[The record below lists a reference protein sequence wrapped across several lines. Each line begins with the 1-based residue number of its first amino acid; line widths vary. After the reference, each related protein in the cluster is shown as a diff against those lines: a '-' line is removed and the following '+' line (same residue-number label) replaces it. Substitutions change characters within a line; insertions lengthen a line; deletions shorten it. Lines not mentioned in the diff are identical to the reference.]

1 MLKEQIFKSV
11 SDDMS
16 KATARFSPS
25 EIDGISEKETSKGNV
40 SVVKKYALT
49 TIIGDRATLTLTD
62 PELIKS
68 VEKIKFAEAG
78 RKVFG
83 YVICKELARI
93 DESGKLKEF
102 GFKSISQFAK
112 ALFGYQESTANH
124 YVRIGKA
131 FITDDYKVKDGLP
144 EYSIS
149 HFIEL
154 NSLVTEHPDGTI
166 TTEKIEDLF
175 LDGVI
180 KDGMSTK
187 QLRDAIKS
195 ENNKKVVDGTAQEL
209 SEQAEAQAEQTE
221 AQAEQAEQAEAQGS
235 AFQGTE
241 NKPIVAG
248 NTTAGF
254 DKLTVGARALDALNV
269 YLEQITILKLNG
281 FSMPDVSRTMALLRD
296 VIKKAVETDPQ
307 AEAQAKLQ
315 AEAQAEAQTEAQ
327 AEA

>member
-1 MLKEQIFKSV
+1 MNTMLKEQIFKSV

-25 EIDGISEKETSKGNV
+25 GIDGISEKETSKGNV
-40 SVVKKYALT
+40 SVVKKYNLT
-49 TIIGDRATLTLTD
+49 TIVGDRATLTLTD

-68 VEKIKFAEAG
+68 VEKIKFAESG

-93 DESGKLKEF
+93 DDSGKLKEF

-154 NSLVTEHPDGTI
+154 NALVTDNPDGTLN
-166 TTEKIEDLF
+166 TQKIEDLF
-175 LDGVI
+175 LEGVI

-187 QLRDAIKS
+187 QLREAIKCDS
-195 ENNKKVVDGTAQEL
+195 DKKVVDSTAEEVKETENQK
-209 SEQAEAQAEQTE
+209 AENKENGE
-221 AQAEQAEQAEAQGS
+221 KSG
-235 AFQGTE
+235 FVDTE
-241 NKPIVAG
+241 NKPKMSEK
-248 NTTAGF
+248 TTLLF
-254 DKLTVGARALDALNV
+254 DKIAVSAKALEALNSF
-269 YLEQITILKLNG
+269 LEQIAILKANNI
-281 FSMPDVSRTMALLRD
+281 SIPDVTKSVALLQD
-296 VIKKAVETDPQ
+296 VIKNVVNG
-307 AEAQAKLQ
+307 
-315 AEAQAEAQTEAQ
+315 
-327 AEA
+327 

>member
-1 MLKEQIFKSV
+1 MNTMLKEQISKSV
-11 SDDMS
+11 AEDMTR
-16 KATARFSPS
+16 ATARFSKS
-25 EIDGISEKETSKGNV
+25 EIEGISEKETSKGNV
-40 SVVKKYALT
+40 SVIKRYNLT
-49 TIIGDRATLTLTD
+49 SIIGDRATLTLTD

-93 DESGKLKEF
+93 DDSGKLKEL

-154 NSLVTEHPDGTI
+154 NALVTEHPDGTV

-175 LDGVI
+175 LEGVI

-195 ENNKKVVDGTAQEL
+195 ENNKKVVDSTAQEV
-209 SEQAEAQAEQTE
+209 SEQTE
-221 AQAEQAEQAEAQGS
+221 AKGEQTEVQTEQTEGQGTV
-235 AFQGTE
+235 FQGTE
-241 NKPIVAG
+241 NKPRVSG
-248 NTTAGF
+248 ETTAAF

-269 YLEQITILKLNG
+269 YLEQIAILKLNG

-296 VIKKAVETDPQ
+296 VIKKAVESDPQ
-307 AEAQAKLQ
+307 AEAPAK
-315 AEAQAEAQTEAQ
+315 AQTEGQ
-327 AEA
+327 TEQTEA

>member
-1 MLKEQIFKSV
+1 MNTMLKEQICKSV
-11 SDDMS
+11 TEDMNR
-16 KATARFSPS
+16 ATARFSKS

-40 SVVKKYALT
+40 SVIKRYNLT
-49 TIIGDRATLTLTD
+49 SIIGDRATLTLTD

-68 VEKIKFAEAG
+68 VEKIKFAESG

-93 DESGKLKEF
+93 DDSGKLKEL

-131 FITDDYKVKDGLP
+131 FITDDYRVKEGLP

-154 NSLVTEHPDGTI
+154 NALVTEHPDGTL

-175 LDGVI
+175 LEGII

-195 ENNKKVVDGTAQEL
+195 ENNKKIVDSTAQEAT
-209 SEQAEAQAEQTE
+209 EQAEAQAEQ
-221 AQAEQAEQAEAQGS
+221 AEAQTDKSEAKGT
-235 AFQGTE
+235 AFGATE
-241 NKPIVAG
+241 NKPRVSG
-248 NTTAGF
+248 ETTTTF

-269 YLEQITILKLNG
+269 YLEQIAILKLNG

-296 VIKKAVETDPQ
+296 VIKKAVESDPQ
-307 AEAQAKLQ
+307 AEPQ
-315 AEAQAEAQTEAQ
+315 AEAQAEAQEKPQ

>member
-1 MLKEQIFKSV
+1 MLKEQISKSV
-11 SDDMS
+11 SEDMS
-16 KATARFSPS
+16 RATARFTKA

-40 SVVKKYALT
+40 SVIKRYNLT
-49 TIIGDRATLTLTD
+49 SIIGDRATLTLTD

-68 VEKIKFAEAG
+68 VEKIKFAESG

-93 DESGKLKEF
+93 DESGKLKEL

-154 NSLVTEHPDGTI
+154 NALVTEHSDGTL

-175 LDGVI
+175 LEGVI

-195 ENNKKVVDGTAQEL
+195 ENNKKVVDSTAQE
-209 SEQAEAQAEQTE
+209 ATD
-221 AQAEQAEQAEAQGS
+221 QAEQADPQADKTESKGA

-241 NKPIVAG
+241 RKPRVSGEA
-248 NTTAGF
+248 TTAF

-269 YLEQITILKLNG
+269 YLEQIAILKSNG

-296 VIKKAVETDPQ
+296 VIKKAVESDPQ
-307 AEAQAKLQ
+307 AEAQPEAQPEAQ
-315 AEAQAEAQTEAQ
+315 AEAQAEA
-327 AEA
+327 

>member
-25 EIDGISEKETSKGNV
+25 EIVGISEKETSKGNV
-40 SVVKKYALT
+40 SVVKKYNLT
-49 TIIGDRATLTLTD
+49 TVIGDRATLTLTD

-68 VEKIKFAEAG
+68 VEKIKFAESG

-93 DESGKLKEF
+93 DDSGKLKEF

-154 NSLVTEHPDGTI
+154 NALVTEHPDGTL

-175 LDGVI
+175 LEGVI

-195 ENNKKVVDGTAQEL
+195 ENNKKVVDTTAKEV
-209 SEQAEAQAEQTE
+209 SEQTETQSEQTETQAEQGT
-221 AQAEQAEQAEAQGS
+221 

-241 NKPIVAG
+241 NKPRVSG
-248 NTTAGF
+248 ETTAAF

-269 YLEQITILKLNG
+269 YLEQIAILKLNG

-296 VIKKAVETDPQ
+296 VIKKAVESDPQ
-307 AEAQAKLQ
+307 AETQPEQTETPAEQ
-315 AEAQAEAQTEAQ
+315 AEA
-327 AEA
+327 

>member
-1 MLKEQIFKSV
+1 MLKEQISKSV
-11 SDDMS
+11 SEDMS
-16 KATARFSPS
+16 KAAARFSKS
-25 EIDGISEKETSKGNV
+25 EIEGISEKETSKGNV
-40 SVVKKYALT
+40 SVVKRYNLT

-62 PELIKS
+62 PDLIKS
-68 VEKIKFAEAG
+68 VEKIKFAENG

-131 FITDDYKVKDGLP
+131 FITDDYKVKEGLP

-154 NSLVTEHPDGTI
+154 NSLVTEHPDGAL

-175 LDGVI
+175 LEGVI

-195 ENNKKVVDGTAQEL
+195 ENNKKVVDSTAQEVDENDTNEKGGATL
-209 SEQAEAQAEQTE
+209 DNEEKPLAA
-221 AQAEQAEQAEAQGS
+221 
-235 AFQGTE
+235 TE
-241 NKPIVAG
+241 NKPKMSEK
-248 NTTAGF
+248 TTLLF
-254 DKLTVGARALDALNV
+254 DKIAVSAKALEALNSF
-269 YLEQITILKLNG
+269 LEQIAILKANNI
-281 FSMPDVSRTMALLRD
+281 SIPDVTKSVALLQD
-296 VIKKAVETDPQ
+296 VIKNVVNG
-307 AEAQAKLQ
+307 
-315 AEAQAEAQTEAQ
+315 
-327 AEA
+327 

>member
-11 SDDMS
+11 SEDMS
-16 KATARFSPS
+16 KATAHFNQS
-25 EIDGISEKETSKGNV
+25 EIEGISEKKTSKGNV
-40 SVVKKYALT
+40 SVVKKYSLT
-49 TIIGDRATLTLTD
+49 TTIGNRATLTLTD

-68 VEKIKFAEAG
+68 VEKIKFAETG

-93 DESGKLKEF
+93 DESDKLKEF

-112 ALFGYQESTANH
+112 ALFGYQDSTANH

-154 NSLVTEHPDGTI
+154 NALVTDNPDGTLN
-166 TTEKIEDLF
+166 TKKIEDLF
-175 LDGVI
+175 LEGVI

-195 ENNKKVVDGTAQEL
+195 ENNKKVVDSTAQEV
-209 SEQAEAQAEQTE
+209 SEQAEGQSEQTE
-221 AQAEQAEQAEAQGS
+221 LQPEETKAQGTV
-235 AFQGTE
+235 FQGTE
-241 NKPIVAG
+241 NKPRVSED
-248 NTTAGF
+248 TTAAF
-254 DKLTVGARALDALNV
+254 DKIAVGARALDALNV
-269 YLEQITILKLNG
+269 YLEQIALLKLNG
-281 FSMPDVSRTMALLRD
+281 FSMPDVSKTMALLRD
-296 VIKKAVETDPQ
+296 IIKKAVESDSQ
-307 AEAQAKLQ
+307 AET
-315 AEAQAEAQTEAQ
+315 QTKT
-327 AEA
+327 